1 MEILK
6 NIRFISVWYR
16 RVVKIGKFTAAG
28 RTKLVIYTDR
38 SSVEEEDLHVDV
50 NCERDKPIGLL
61 AID

>member
-1 MEILK
+1 MKILK

-16 RVVKIGKFTAAG
+16 RVVKIRKFTAAG

-50 NCERDKPIGLL
+50 NWPPGH
-61 AID
+61 